1 VGGGETARFR
11 VVWGKLD
18 GWGTF
23 RGCSGGSSV
32 VDCRFKAVVRGPE
45 RGREGDPVVVDR
57 HVVDDVA
64 GRVDA

>member
-1 VGGGETARFR
+1 VGGGKTVHFQ

-23 RGCSGGSSV
+23 WGCSGGSSIV
-32 VDCRFKAVVRGPE
+32 YHCFKAVVCGPE
-45 RGREGDPVVVDR
+45 RGREGDPVIVDR

-64 GRVDA
+64 GRVNA

>member
-1 VGGGETARFR
+1 VGGSETVCFW

-32 VDCRFKAVVRGPE
+32 VYHRLKAVVHGPE
-45 RGREGDPVVVDR
+45 RGREGDPVIINR
-57 HVVDDVA
+57 HIVDDVA
-64 GRVDA
+64 GHVDA